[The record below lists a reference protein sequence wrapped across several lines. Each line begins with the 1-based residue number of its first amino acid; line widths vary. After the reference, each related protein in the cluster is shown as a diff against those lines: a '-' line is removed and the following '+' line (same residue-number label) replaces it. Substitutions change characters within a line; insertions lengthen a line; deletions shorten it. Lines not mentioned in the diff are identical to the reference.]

1 VKLGEA
7 QKGNKKSLG
16 CRRTEDAK
24 AKTAAGL
31 MGNKNALGCH
41 RSDETRNKMSA
52 SIKKYF
58 ADHPEIGAKNS
69 AAKMGNKN
77 GLGNRSSLGR
87 HHSEATRLKMS
98 AALKRSWAAKRM
110 AAKRL

>member
-52 SIKKYF
+52 SIKKYGSMYF
-58 ADHPEIGAKNS
+58 TQPRMQDLIAACPRGAS
-69 AAKMGNKN
+69 
-77 GLGNRSSLGR
+77 
-87 HHSEATRLKMS
+87 
-98 AALKRSWAAKRM
+98 
-110 AAKRL
+110 